1 MQLLDMD
8 LLENA
13 RVAHSA
19 RATSWKGLF
28 SRWRDGGN
36 GGLVARRNGRRKT
49 ALHLMWSE

>member
-28 SRWRDGGN
+28 SRLRDGGN
-36 GGLVARRNGRRKT
+36 GGIVARKNGRRKT

>member
-19 RATSWKGLF
+19 RHEMERAVFAVEGWRK
-28 SRWRDGGN
+28 RWGSGE
-36 GGLVARRNGRRKT
+36 RK
-49 ALHLMWSE
+49 